1 MQSLN
6 TELTRVLNTL
16 APEKEKRISL
26 KAKHPWYDQE
36 MKKLK
41 WKVGRL
47 EKKWLRYKLDSCWMA
62 YKKAQNSY
70 YHKLNIKKKDT
81 IRAKIND
88 CTNDSRKLHK
98 LINNLTKPRE
108 EQPWSEHKDKESL
121 ANEFAS
127 YFEDKILKIRKVLET
142 TPPYT
147 AEQQAVPRLTKLAPM
162 TEEEVHKVIV
172 SLKTKS
178 CELDTMPTDILK
190 KMMPVVLPLITKII
204 NLSLTQG
211 DFCRSWKTA
220 VVQPLLKKLGLQLI
234 HSNYRPVSNLTFISK
249 VIERCMLLQLSQHC
263 TTHNLQPDYQ
273 PAYRENY
280 SCETAILHVSNDI
293 LWAMENQ
300 SITSLIVMDLSATF
314 NTVDH
319 KILLTILKCKF
330 GLEHEALK
338 WFDRYLFPRSYKVI
352 INGKYSREIDLSIS
366 VPQVSCAGANIF
378 NLYCTLLH

>member
-1 MQSLN
+1 MNSQTLPQKLPEHQNNIFTGDFNLHVSDVNDNDSAIFIDTIEAMGLIQHVGGPAHKSGNTLDLMISEIQGNTTIKMVNTRPYISNHCMVIAILKAERDPPTTKVRLIKGTHRITNKQWCDEFNPNKVHLTTNLEESMQSLN

-26 KAKHPWYDQE
+26 KTKCPWYDHE
-36 MKKLK
+36 MKELK
-41 WKVGRL
+41 WKVRRL

-62 YKKAQNSY
+62 YKKAWNSY
-70 YHKLNIKKKDT
+70 YYKLNTKKKDT

-98 LINNLTKPRE
+98 LINNLTKPME
-108 EQPWSEHKDKESL
+108 EQPWPEDKDDESL

-142 TPPYT
+142 TPPYM
-147 AEQQAVPRLTKLAPM
+147 AEQQAVPRLTRLVPM

-190 KMMPVVLPLITKII
+190 KMMPVVLPLITKIV

-220 VVQPLLKKLGLQLI
+220 VV
-234 HSNYRPVSNLTFISK
+234 
-249 VIERCMLLQLSQHC
+249 
-263 TTHNLQPDYQ
+263 
-273 PAYRENY
+273 
-280 SCETAILHVSNDI
+280 
-293 LWAMENQ
+293 
-300 SITSLIVMDLSATF
+300 
-314 NTVDH
+314 
-319 KILLTILKCKF
+319 
-330 GLEHEALK
+330 
-338 WFDRYLFPRSYKVI
+338 
-352 INGKYSREIDLSIS
+352 
-366 VPQVSCAGANIF
+366 
-378 NLYCTLLH
+378 